1 MTEAL
6 TKVLLIEDNPMDARL
21 MEMMLTKATPGQYS
35 IERVERLKDGLD
47 RIKRGGVDVILL
59 DLNLSDSR
67 GLETFLHLQA
77 GATEIP
83 IIALT
88 GMDDTDLAITTV
100 QHGAQDYLVKQ
111 DTDGRLLDRS
121 IRYAIERM
129 RIKRALN
136 EQRLRVATLLESI
149 PDRIYFKDASSR
161 FIEVN
166 PATAHSLGLVDP
178 SVAIG
183 RSDFDFYTPEQ
194 AKVAFDDEM
203 TAICS
208 GQPLIGKLEREA
220 CGDGRVRWFS
230 TTKMPMRNEQ
240 GRIVGTFGISR
251 DVTELKRAE
260 EALRESEAR
269 YRELLTT
276 ITDYIYTVWI
286 KDGVQVGTTY
296 GKGCIAVTGYLPED
310 FAAEPYLWHRI
321 VHPDDQALVD
331 GNILRVKRG
340 EVPGQI
346 EYRIIHRDGSTRW
359 LSNRSVPRYSDHD
372 ELIAYDGL
380 VSDITARKTAEERL
394 TKAHHKLH
402 EAFARL
408 SQSHKELLSTQMQLF
423 EAEKLQS
430 VGRLAAGVA
439 HEVKNPLAILQ
450 MGIGCLRT
458 GNGDSGEVLDEMM
471 TAVKRADTVISG
483 LLDFSAPKDLNL
495 YETEINA
502 VVRRALDF
510 VKHELMRTHVRPITN
525 FAEGLPLCRLDHNKI
540 EQVLINVF
548 TNAYQAM
555 ADGGTITISTFQ
567 KILDAHEVVREEGNR
582 SGVRFREGDAA
593 VVIQVKDSGPGV
605 PEQLLARIFEPFFT
619 TKPTGKGTGLGLTVA
634 QKIVDLHA
642 GRMTIHND
650 AGGGAVVRIMF
661 KPSKGNEP

>member
-1 MTEAL
+1 MTEAP
-6 TKVLLIEDNPMDARL
+6 TRVLLIEDNSMDARL
-21 MEMMLTKATPGQYS
+21 MEMMLTKATPGQYE
-35 IERVERLKDGLD
+35 IERVDKLKDGIE
-47 RIKRGGVDVILL
+47 RVKRGGIDVILL
-59 DLNLSDSR
+59 DLNLPDSR
-67 GLETFLHLQA
+67 GSETFVNLHA
-77 GATEIP
+77 CATEIP

-88 GMDDTDLAITTV
+88 GIDDTELAITTV

-111 DTDGRLLDRS
+111 ETEGRLLDRS

-166 PATAHSLGLVDP
+166 PATAHSFGLTDP

-203 TAICS
+203 AAICS
-208 GQPLIGKLEREA
+208 GQPVIGKLERETRA
-220 CGDGRVRWFS
+220 DGRVRWLS

-251 DVTELKRAE
+251 DVTDLKRAE

-269 YRELLTT
+269 YRELLST
-276 ITDYIYTVWI
+276 ITDYIYTVWL

-331 GNILRVKRG
+331 GNIQRVKRG

-346 EYRIIHRDGSTRW
+346 EYRIIHRDGSIRW
-359 LSNRSVPRYSDHD
+359 LSNRCVPRYS
-372 ELIAYDGL
+372 EQGAFVAYDGL

-439 HEVKNPLAILQ
+439 HEVKNPLAILE
-450 MGIGCLRT
+450 MGIGCLRS
-458 GNGDSGEVLDEMM
+458 GNGDTSDVLDEMM
-471 TAVKRADTVISG
+471 TAVRRADSVISG

-495 YETEINA
+495 HETDINT
-502 VVRRALDF
+502 VVRHALNF
-510 VKHELMRTHVRPITN
+510 VKHELMRAHVRLVTH
-525 FAEGLPLCRLDHNKI
+525 FAEDLPPCRLDHNKI
-540 EQVLINVF
+540 EQVLINLF
-548 TNAYQAM
+548 TNAHQAM
-555 ADGGTITISTFQ
+555 AEGGTLTVSTFQ
-567 KILDAHEVVREEGNR
+567 KTLEADEVTTDAGNR
-582 SGVRFREGDAA
+582 SGIRFRHGDKA
-593 VVIQVKDSGPGV
+593 VAIQVKDSGSGI
-605 PEQLLARIFEPFFT
+605 PEEILGRIYEPFFT

-634 QKIVDLHA
+634 QKIVELHA
-642 GRMTIHND
+642 GRMTLHND
-650 AGGGAVVRIMF
+650 AAGGAVATILF
-661 KPSKGNEP
+661 KPSKG

>member
-1 MTEAL
+1 MTEGP
-6 TKVLLIEDNPMDARL
+6 TRVLLIEDNSMDARL
-21 MEMMLTKATPGQYS
+21 MEMLLTKATPGQYE
-35 IERVERLKDGLD
+35 IERVERLKDGIE
-47 RIKRGGVDVILL
+47 RVKRGGVDVILL
-59 DLNLSDSR
+59 DLNLPDSR
-67 GLETFLHLQA
+67 SSETFMNLHA
-77 GATEIP
+77 CATEIP

-88 GMDDTDLAITTV
+88 GMDDTELAITTV

-111 DTDGRLLDRS
+111 ETDGRLLDRS

-129 RIKRALN
+129 RIKRAFN

-166 PATAHSLGLVDP
+166 PATARSLGLVDP
-178 SVAIG
+178 SVAVG
-183 RSDFDFYTPEQ
+183 RSDFDFYTPDQ
-194 AKVAFDDEM
+194 AKAAFDDEM
-203 TAICS
+203 AAICS
-208 GQPLIGKLEREA
+208 GEPVIGKLERETRA
-220 CGDGRVRWFS
+220 DGAVRWLS

-269 YRELLTT
+269 YRELLST
-276 ITDYIYTVWI
+276 ITDYIYTVWL
-286 KDGVQVGTTY
+286 KDGAQVGTTY
-296 GKGCIAVTGYLPED
+296 GKGCVAVTGYSPED
-310 FAAEPYLWHRI
+310 FTAEPYLWHRI
-321 VHPDDQALVD
+321 VHPEDQALVD
-331 GNILRVKRG
+331 GNIQRVKRG

-346 EYRIIHRDGSTRW
+346 EYRILHRDGSIRW
-359 LSNRSVPRYSDHD
+359 LSNRCVPRYS
-372 ELIAYDGL
+372 ELGAFVAYDGL
-380 VSDITARKTAEERL
+380 VSDITARKTAEEQL

-450 MGIGCLRT
+450 MGIGCLRS
-458 GNGDSGEVLDEMM
+458 GNGDSGEVLEEMM
-471 TAVKRADTVISG
+471 NAVRRADTVISG
-483 LLDFSAPKDLNL
+483 LLDFSSPKELNL
-495 YETEINA
+495 HETEVNA

-510 VKHELMRTHVRPITN
+510 VKHELMRAHVKLVTA
-525 FAEGLPLCRLDHNKI
+525 FSEDLPPCRLDHNKI

-555 ADGGTITISTFQ
+555 PEGGTLTISTFQ
-567 KILDAHEVVREEGNR
+567 KRLEADEVTPDAGNR
-582 SGVRFREGDAA
+582 SGVRFRQGDHAI
-593 VVIQVKDSGPGV
+593 VVQVKDSGTGI
-605 PEQLLARIFEPFFT
+605 PEANIARIFEPFFT

-642 GRMTIHND
+642 GRMTIHNN

-661 KPSKGNEP
+661 KPTKGYEP